1 MLIKFYQWEYF
12 SEAGGNSKKTVILFW
27 PYIAFTVEH
36 VSFVYVEHQFSW
48 ILMLSRDK
56 KSYVHRSN
64 LFDNHIGWTIVQKYT
79 YPVHYLVDQIHE
91 N

>member
-1 MLIKFYQWEYF
+1 MRWE
-12 SEAGGNSKKTVILFW
+12 AIPKKTVILFW

-56 KSYVHRSN
+56 KSYIHLSN